1 MRYKKRITFVTL
13 LLFIMV
19 FILPFNVQAEELK
32 DVTAESY
39 VLMDADSGHVLLAK
53 NEHKQL
59 PPASMTKLMTLILAA
74 EALEEGRVD

>member
-32 DVTAESY
+32 DVTAE
-39 VLMDADSGHVLLAK
+39 VMC
-53 NEHKQL
+53 
-59 PPASMTKLMTLILAA
+59 
-74 EALEEGRVD
+74 